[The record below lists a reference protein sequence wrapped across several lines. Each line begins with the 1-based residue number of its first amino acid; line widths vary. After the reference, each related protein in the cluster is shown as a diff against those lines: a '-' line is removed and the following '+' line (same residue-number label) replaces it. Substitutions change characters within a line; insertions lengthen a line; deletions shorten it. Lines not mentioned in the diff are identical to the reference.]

1 MLASRRPDS
10 YYRGGPL
17 SIDIPMINIQ
27 RLSRWSNGTFEFL
40 YVEGSSPNILER
52 CDPRMRI
59 CEYLP
64 AVNASRVQ

>member
-1 MLASRRPDS
+1 LQH
-10 YYRGGPL
+10 GIL
-17 SIDIPMINIQ
+17 LTIH
-27 RLSRWSNGTFEFL
+27 L